1 MPLTA
6 RLPGQLLILTL
17 FIGAAGCH
25 ASDLTEVS
33 YDATTPGIQSGYV
46 SVTPTSDGLVVVN
59 QTERPIYFV
68 AINAEMLALWDWAP
82 CTGGSGC
89 PALAQGQ
96 QRLLPWS
103 SVLGYDPSTKQFS
116 LSWWHVTVMSDG
128 SARADAVH
136 TVSVTR

>member
-6 RLPGQLLILTL
+6 RLPGQLLVLAL
-17 FIGAAGCH
+17 SIGVPGCH
-25 ASDLTEVS
+25 PSDLTEIS
-33 YDATTPGIQSGYV
+33 YETPVPGIQAGYV
-46 SVTPTSDGLVVVN
+46 SVTPTSDGLVVFN

-82 CTGGSGC
+82 CTAGAGC

-103 SVLGYDPSTKQFS
+103 SVMGYDPSTKQFS
-116 LSWWHVTVMSDG
+116 LSWWHVVVLPDG
-128 SARADAVH
+128 TARADEVH